1 MVPPQHLSPKILA
14 ALGLLGCEKTTACLS
29 IAACL
34 DYPPPQETG
43 DPGDTG
49 DTGDSGDTGDT
60 GVGPC
65 LDVAPEQTIIEN
77 HTADGTPAGPVVTGP
92 KEAVTSVMDR
102 GGLPDD
108 IALRIQKNLKR

>member
-1 MVPPQHLSPKILA
+1 MFFRPSFR
-14 ALGLLGCEKTTACLS
+14 LLVLTAPLWSCTRPAPIHNATDS
-29 IAACL
+29 GITDTNGRL
-34 DYPPPQETG
+34 DT
-43 DPGDTG
+43 GDTG

-65 LDVAPEQTIIEN
+65 LDVAPDQTIIEN

-108 IALRIQKNLKR
+108 IALRIQKNLKP